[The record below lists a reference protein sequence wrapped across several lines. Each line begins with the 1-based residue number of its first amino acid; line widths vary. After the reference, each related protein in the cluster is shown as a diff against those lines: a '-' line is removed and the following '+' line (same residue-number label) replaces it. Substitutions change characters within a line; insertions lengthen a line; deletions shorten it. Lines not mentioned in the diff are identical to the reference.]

1 LRKTLTVDDRRRALR
16 LFGPRDSYLKAIRD
30 AFGVKIVARN
40 GQLTIE
46 GPEESVRCCEDVIL
60 QLQERL
66 ERDRPVNE
74 NVVKELIERRQAS
87 TVAAPGEKGGPL
99 LEGFRAGRLTRPRSS
114 GQACYLRAMLEHEMV
129 FCIGPAGT
137 GKTYLAVAVAL
148 YFLRRERLHRI
159 ILSRPAVE
167 AGEHLGFLPGDMR
180 AKVNPYLRPLYDAL
194 HDLLDVSQVTKYIEN
209 DIIEILPLAFIRGRT
224 LEDAFIILDEA
235 QNCTADQ
242 MKAFLTRLGVN
253 SRLVVT
259 GDITQVDLPQGARSG
274 LVDVKSKL
282 GKIPGIVF
290 VSLGIEDIVRHPL
303 VSHIVAAYE
312 RHAGEDLEE
321 TGDEEDETDSG

>member
-167 AGEHLGFLPGDMR
+167 AGEHLGFL
-180 AKVNPYLRPLYDAL
+180 
-194 HDLLDVSQVTKYIEN
+194 VSQVTKYIEN